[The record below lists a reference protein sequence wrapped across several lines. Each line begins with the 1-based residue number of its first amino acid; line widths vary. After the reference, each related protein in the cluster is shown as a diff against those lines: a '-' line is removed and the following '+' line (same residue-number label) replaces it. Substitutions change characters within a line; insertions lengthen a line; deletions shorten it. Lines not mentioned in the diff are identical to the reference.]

1 MNTMDYYNKNVE
13 SNGTYVP
20 VERYTDE
27 YCKALTENYKQDTMR
42 SYERWKTKGESA
54 EYYGERL
61 LEILRGEANLD
72 RFRYIVG
79 KKYFKVVRE
88 SFDEFQGR
96 NKWRDTTVH
105 AFVDKV
111 TGAVY
116 KPAGWKAPAKH
127 IRFNLSDDLDRAK
140 LHDPNFVGWA
150 GGYLY
155 LR

>member
-1 MNTMDYYNKNVE
+1 MSNSIRETLSKN
-13 SNGTYVP
+13 
-20 VERYTDE
+20 
-27 YCKALTENYKQDTMR
+27 
-42 SYERWKTKGESA
+42 
-54 EYYGERL
+54 
-61 LEILRGEANLD
+61 ILADGFEPILD
-72 RFRYIVG
+72 LDKSHKSWI
-79 KKYFKVVRE
+79 
-88 SFDEFQGR
+88 
-96 NKWRDTTVH
+96 
-105 AFVDKV
+105 VDKV